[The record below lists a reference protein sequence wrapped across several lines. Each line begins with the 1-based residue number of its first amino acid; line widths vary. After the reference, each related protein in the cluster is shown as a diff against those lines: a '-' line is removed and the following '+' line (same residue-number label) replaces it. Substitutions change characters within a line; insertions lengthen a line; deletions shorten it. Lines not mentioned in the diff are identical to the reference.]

1 MYGLEVSSL
10 VGGLGIFLWFVGGG
24 CFLGVARNMA
34 VPGDVVLNT
43 STISLW
49 KIGLLD

>member
-10 VGGLGIFLWFVGGG
+10 VGGLGIFLWVCRGG
-24 CFLGVARNMA
+24 CFLVCENMA
-34 VPGDVVLNT
+34 VPGDVVLT
-43 STISLW
+43 QALLSLW